1 MSGYILR
8 ENDPGIVLTADQVD
22 RLVKNGD
29 GDAALLYVHRI
40 CTNMNQN
47 YWESLANWEPHGK
60 AVALLQ
66 SLKIMERN
74 CLYK

>member
-1 MSGYILR
+1 MSK
-8 ENDPGIVLTADQVD
+8 PC
-22 RLVKNGD
+22 
-29 GDAALLYVHRI
+29 ALALNLHRI

-47 YWESLANWEPHGK
+47 YRESLANWEPHGK